1 MRIDDWKYGM
11 FHNFLMI
18 YQRIKD
24 DSNPASNLLA

>member
-24 DSNPASNLLA
+24 NSIVPL